1 MVLLNTITDII
12 KETLFEL
19 QSDTSVVVLPAEKI
33 NLTLFIIVRTIWEN
47 VWMMWTMTHINY
59 LKIDPT
65 NKIKAKALKDNK
77 FINKL
82 YYFVGS
88 IFLSR
93 ITVKPSHS
101 ICYNQNARK
110 SYPNTKFEHKET
122 YTWTT
127 ATHKSLIVV
136 LLNKHT

>member
-1 MVLLNTITDII
+1 MKKKKLTWSKDNHSK
-12 KETLFEL
+12 KERKTLFEL

-82 YYFVGS
+82 YYFVSS
-88 IFLSR
+88 IFFHGSLPNLL
-93 ITVKPSHS
+93 I
-101 ICYNQNARK
+101 
-110 SYPNTKFEHKET
+110 SYAIIKMQEKVILTKKLNIKRHMHE
-122 YTWTT
+122 
-127 ATHKSLIVV
+127 
-136 LLNKHT
+136 LLLPTNR